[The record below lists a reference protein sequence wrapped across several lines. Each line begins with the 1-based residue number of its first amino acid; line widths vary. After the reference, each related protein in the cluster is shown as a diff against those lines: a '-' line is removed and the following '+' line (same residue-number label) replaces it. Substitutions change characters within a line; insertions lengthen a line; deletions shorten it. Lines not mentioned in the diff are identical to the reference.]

1 MSHLES
7 PSSQK
12 EGNSLILKELKK
24 GFGNFSDRLKADG
37 LSKTFVSD
45 EISKLE
51 KLEDKLKKK
60 KEVLES
66 RMYQRKKELREFKR
80 WLLFM
85 FTISAIFSITAIIF
99 PPKDQPLHVTWIIS
113 AFNVAAV
120 ISFFLLGCAVI
131 DAIMEKITDWKRRR
145 NTTKKVSVEDG
156 DETNHQIFFIATDY
170 DHLMN
175 RYRTLIK
182 NVNENFEPM
191 RNRCK
196 SLFNQYIFYHV
207 VGNLATMMIT
217 ISSVIES
224 FFYNTENDWQKTLV
238 GILQLLNSI
247 LLPLVCYCAIRNKI
261 AEENEI
267 QF

>member
-12 EGNSLILKELKK
+12 EGNSLISKELKK
-24 GFGNFSDRLKADG
+24 GFANFSDRLRDYD
-37 LSKTFVSD
+37 LPETFKSD

-66 RMYQRKKELREFKR
+66 RTYQRKKEFWEFKR

-85 FTISAIFSITAIIF
+85 FMISVIFPITAIIF
-99 PPKDQPLHVTWIIS
+99 PPKDQPPHVNWISS
-113 AFNVAAV
+113 AFTVAAV
-120 ISFFLLGCAVI
+120 IYFFLLGCVVI
-131 DAIMEKITDWKRRR
+131 DAIMEKKTIWKRRR

-156 DETNHQIFFIATDY
+156 DEKNERIFFIATDY
-170 DHLMN
+170 DDLMN
-175 RYRTLIK
+175 RYRKLIK
-182 NVNENFEPM
+182 DVNENFEPM

-196 SLFNQYIFYHV
+196 SLFNQYIFSTV
-207 VGNLATMMIT
+207 VGNLATMMIIVST
-217 ISSVIES
+217 VIEM
-224 FFYNTENDWQKTLV
+224 FFYNPEHAWLKTFL
-238 GILQLLNSI
+238 GILQLFNSI
-247 LLPLVCYCAIRNKI
+247 FLPVVCYCAIRSKI
-261 AEENEI
+261 AEENEV